1 MNEMRENKSYDLVIT
16 SVFVSII
23 VIQAIVPM
31 LGYIPVFA
39 INATI
44 IQVTVAIGAIILGA
58 KKGAFLGLVF
68 GLTSIWKNTFT
79 PNPSSFIFSPF
90 VEVGGY
96 HGDYRSLI
104 ISLIPRILIGLS
116 AATVYIYFD
125 KKNKRKTG
133 LILSGAVSSMTNTIL
148 VMLGIFLLYGHE
160 YAGVREQTILALPG
174 IIMGIIGTQG
184 VLEAIVSAVLCL
196 GVGNVLLKALER

>member
-125 KKNKRKTG
+125 KKNR
-133 LILSGAVSSMTNTIL
+133 LLNNQFLVRQIAMNVSKI
-148 VMLGIFLLYGHE
+148 VF
-160 YAGVREQTILALPG
+160 VC
-174 IIMGIIGTQG
+174 G
-184 VLEAIVSAVLCL
+184 VLNSSVA
-196 GVGNVLLKALER
+196 N